1 MQVRSSYSYFLHDME
16 TLSKN
21 SGRFFIMII
30 VFLTY
35 LYTFIYA
42 LSSNGD
48 KLRSVKKSTCGPSTS
63 RDDDLLSPY
72 SCSRQLKTLIYRVSQ
87 SRDQITFFQK
97 IDLQTFEC
105 TPGGFVRTIFVFVV
119 FWNISSFKVKGHFWN
134 FPENRLV

>member
-48 KLRSVKKSTCGPSTS
+48 KLRSVRKSTCGPSTS

-87 SRDQITFFQK
+87 SGDQITFLENRPLD
-97 IDLQTFEC
+97 IRVYTRGICSDHNH
-105 TPGGFVRTIFVFVV
+105 FVV
-119 FWNISSFKVKGHFWN
+119 FWNISTFNVKGHFWN